1 MAWQAKS
8 TPVVSKDVVYV
19 HSWMASLSE
28 LGHKEVKASW
38 EETLAAYDK
47 NRDGKIAKDE
57 YPDESLAK
65 IWFLYDL
72 DKDGFLNG
80 ADWKYLLAR
89 NNTKNGLYAVKL
101 GGRGDVRK
109 SHVLGGSRREC
120 RTFRLLSSIRMCCSC
135 CAKEES
141 SPP

>member
-8 TPVVSKDVVYV
+8 TPVASKDVVYV

-57 YPDESLAK
+57 YPDESLVK
-65 IWFLYDL
+65 IWFLYD
-72 DKDGFLNG
+72 
-80 ADWKYLLAR
+80 R
-89 NNTKNGLYAVKL
+89 RQ
-101 GGRGDVRK
+101 GRIP
-109 SHVLGGSRREC
+109 EC
-120 RTFRLLSSIRMCCSC
+120 GRLEI
-135 CAKEES
+135 
-141 SPP
+141 SPGT